1 MTNQSTKPSNINNS
15 ARCTYYFPNG
25 MRCRLVG
32 FAGQPFCP
40 RHTPAAAPPPEPT
53 YTSSAEVAAILT
65 ANLDDLSSPEQINT
79 FLSRL
84 LLLLAQDKISA
95 RRAAVLTY
103 IASQLLR
110 SVHTMIHEEKHK
122 PVEIIFDA
130 PRPKR
135 DQPDDRDRSQ
145 PNQQHDASST
155 RAASS
160 ASTSTLTLPLDPTKK
175 VSS

>member
-1 MTNQSTKPSNINNS
+1 MTHQSAKPSNINDS
-15 ARCTYYFPNG
+15 ARCTFYFPNG
-25 MRCRLVG
+25 MRCRLFG

-40 RHTPAAAPPPEPT
+40 RHTPAATAAPPESAVYP
-53 YTSSAEVAAILT
+53 SSAEVAAILT

-110 SVHTMIHEEKHK
+110 SVHTMIAEEKRDGGT
-122 PVEIIFDA
+122 IILDMQHTESA
-130 PRPKR
+130 
-135 DQPDDRDRSQ
+135 PDDA
-145 PNQQHDASST
+145 HDTASVT
-155 RAASS
+155 G
-160 ASTSTLTLPLDPTKK
+160 
-175 VSS
+175 

>member
-1 MTNQSTKPSNINNS
+1 MTQQSAKPSNINNS
-15 ARCTYYFPNG
+15 ARCSYYFPNG
-25 MRCRLVG
+25 MRCRLFG

-40 RHTPAAAPPPEPT
+40 RHTPVAAPPPASEPV
-53 YTSSAEVAAILT
+53 YNSAEVAAILT
-65 ANLDDLSSPEQINT
+65 ADLDDLSSPEQINT

-122 PVEIIFDA
+122 PMELIFDA
-130 PRPKR
+130 PRPR
-135 DQPDDRDRSQ
+135 RNDPDRPQPDH
-145 PNQQHDASST
+145 QHDASST
-155 RAASS
+155 RAAGSDSS
-160 ASTSTLTLPLDPTKK
+160 STLTLSLDPNKGK